1 MATTGWTMLAEH
13 RRSDLLSRPRRARF
27 VFPEL
32 GEAAGAGQPAP
43 ADPPPAAGS
52 PPDGCLVFGEDEI
65 ARAMAWSA
73 AEAGAAARDAAADA
87 AEEALRR
94 AAGGLAAEVP
104 ALQRARDEAADRVRL
119 EVRRLFGAFAEAC
132 LDRIAG
138 TALAEAMNRAVE
150 RILAEIAPPT
160 EVVVEVAPA
169 LADRVAA
176 ALAAD
181 GSPGQGRC
189 IVRGQAA
196 LALGD
201 VAVTWRDGWAE
212 WSLDRLRQALAM
224 QLDEPATDAGEPG
237 GPPPANDQPALTQ
250 PSPGATA

>member
-1 MATTGWTMLAEH
+1 MLAEH

-32 GEAAGAGQPAP
+32 GEAAGASQSAP
-43 ADPPPAAGS
+43 ADPPPAAG
-52 PPDGCLVFGEDEI
+52 PPQSGDLAFSEDEI

-73 AEAGAAARDAAADA
+73 AEAGAAARNAAADA
-87 AEEALRR
+87 AEEALRH
-94 AAGGLAAEVP
+94 AANRLAAEVP
-104 ALQRARDEAADRVRL
+104 ALQRARHEAADRVRL

-132 LDRIAG
+132 LDRITG
-138 TALAEAMNRAVE
+138 IALAEAMNRAVE
-150 RILAEIAPPT
+150 RILAEIAPST

-176 ALAAD
+176 ALAAG

-201 VAVTWRDGWAE
+201 VTVTWRDGWAE

-224 QLDEPATDAGEPG
+224 QLDEPADDAGEAG
-237 GPPPANDQPALTQ
+237 GPPPADDLLAITQ
-250 PSPGATA
+250 PSHGATA